1 MSNRYSSLNRRPGA
15 AASGLFADYNPSSR
29 PSSSA
34 SQNRPSY
41 AYSDANRASSPYYSQ
56 QQQPQPYSTTPHHS
70 SPSPFQ
76 SPPPGGLNNSTP
88 TYTPPKNTT
97 YTSTAVLDHLE
108 AQNEN
113 TQTSILS
120 SKVSQLKQLSLAIGD
135 EIRDSSSLAASINDS
150 FENTSV
156 KLKGTMRRMLRM
168 AERTGVGWKVW
179 LGFFAAVWLIFGYVW
194 LF

>member
-15 AASGLFADYNPSSR
+15 AASGLFADYPGSR

-34 SQNRPSY
+34 SQSRPSY
-41 AYSDANRASSPYYSQ
+41 AYSDANRTSSPYLSQ
-56 QQQPQPYSTTPHHS
+56 QQQPNDS

-76 SPPPGGLNNSTP
+76 SSPPVNGSTYKPP
-88 TYTPPKNTT
+88 TSNGT

-113 TQTSILS
+113 AQTNILS
-120 SKVSQLKQLSLAIGD
+120 SKVSQLKQLSMAIGD

-156 KLKGTMRRMLRM
+156 RLKGTMRRMLRM

-179 LGFFAAVWLIFGYVW
+179 LGFFAAVWLIFVYVW